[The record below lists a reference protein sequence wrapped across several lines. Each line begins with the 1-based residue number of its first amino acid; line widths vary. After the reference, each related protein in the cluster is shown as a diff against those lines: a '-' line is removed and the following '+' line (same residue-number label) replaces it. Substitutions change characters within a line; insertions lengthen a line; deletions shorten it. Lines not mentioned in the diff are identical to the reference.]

1 MADVTTAGMG
11 KQSLTRFRALGRKVI
26 DIPEL
31 GLFLAWLLVMAI
43 LGLST
48 PNFLTPGNMVNIM
61 RDSSI
66 LLIVSAGMTIALIS
80 GGLDLSVAAVMAIAG
95 VVMGWTYS
103 QGVPMPV
110 ALLAGIATG
119 PAIGALNGQLITRA
133 RINPLIAT
141 LGIMGV
147 CRGLAFIWTDGR
159 TIPIHDAAFRFARAQ
174 PLGIPL
180 PIFFMIAV
188 LIVIYYLLGH
198 TKFGQ
203 HLYAMGGNADA
214 ARQAALNVGHH
225 RRLVYILSASLAALA
240 GAAGSESSDGPRT
253 RRRYRRPL
261 GRGNAQRGW
270 RIDPGH
276 ADRRAVHH
284 QHPQRLGWAGN
295 RSRVAVRDSRRS
307 AVSSG
312 DPG

>member
-1 MADVTTAGMG
+1 M
-11 KQSLTRFRALGRKVI
+11 GRKVI

-240 GAAGSESSDGPRT
+240 GVVWASVQGLQDPRAATGRELDVATAVLLGGATLSGGGGSIQGTLIAVLFITSILNG
-253 RRRYRRPL
+253 L
-261 GRGNAQRGW
+261 VGQG
-270 RIDPGH
+270 IDPEWQYVIRGG
-276 ADRRAVHH
+276 
-284 QHPQRLGWAGN
+284 LLL
-295 RSRVAVRDSRRS
+295 VAVILGEARKGGYR
-307 AVSSG
+307 
-312 DPG
+312 